1 MQAATDGRER
11 AMSNPVAETEN
22 RSPGPRLTSLEH
34 LKAMENSLVDSV
46 DPLKLKK

>member
-22 RSPGPRLTSLEH
+22 RSPGPSLTSLEH